1 MNSPSA
7 QAGTLSES
15 EGQPPNPTTAPHP
28 DVYLEASPDPH
39 IQSHQPAMSIASMAY
54 NQSTV
59 LPPNSKVAPYSVNGI
74 SLSSPNV
81 DMMHPAMGYP
91 GELTNI
97 SLSPYYRILGIL
109 RSKTFRR
116 NPLLTVSCIYFFL
129 TTWHVHGLLE
139 NFTRMLKIVCL
150 FFALG
155 VLKSI
160 GYRYFSCC

>member
-97 SLSPYYRILGIL
+97 SLSPYYRILGIF

-116 NPLLTVSCIYFFL
+116 NPLLTVSCIYFFDHL
-129 TTWHVHGLLE
+129 ACAR
-139 NFTRMLKIVCL
+139 FTRKSYSHVENCL

-160 GYRYFSCC
+160 GYRY

>member
-7 QAGTLSES
+7 QAGKLSES

-97 SLSPYYRILGIL
+97 LLSSCYCILYIL
-109 RSKTFRR
+109 RSKAFRR
-116 NPLLTVSCIYFFL
+116 NPLLIGVVFFPHDL
-129 TTWHVHGLLE
+129 AWARFTSKSYSHVE
-139 NFTRMLKIVCL
+139 NWFLIFRTGYRLKIL
-150 FFALG
+150 
-155 VLKSI
+155 
-160 GYRYFSCC
+160 

>member
-7 QAGTLSES
+7 QTGTLSES

-97 SLSPYYRILGIL
+97 SLSPCYRILGIFS
-109 RSKTFRR
+109 SKMFRR
-116 NPLLTVSCIYFFL
+116 NPLLTVSCIYFFDHL
-129 TTWHVHGLLE
+129 ACAR
-139 NFTRMLKIVCL
+139 FTRKSYSHVENCL
-150 FFALG
+150 LIFLSGCAEKHQL
-155 VLKSI
+155 
-160 GYRYFSCC
+160 

>member
-97 SLSPYYRILGIL
+97 SLSHYYRILGIF

-116 NPLLTVSCIYFFL
+116 NPLLTVSCIFFL

-139 NFTRMLKIVCL
+139 NLTRMLKIVCL

-155 VLKSI
+155 VLESI